1 VSVAFVDTN
10 VLVAAASANDSDH
23 ERGRAIVEGID
34 AGGLPVTRISNYVI
48 AEVLNYIHSRGHNG
62 GAIEF
67 YDRLSRAG
75 RFEIVHATKQDYLD
89 AIDVFD
95 ELDRLSFVDATIVS
109 YMRRE
114 GLTFLYSFDADF
126 DGVAGITR
134 VNVAEDPFA

>member
-1 VSVAFVDTN
+1 MSVAFVDTN
-10 VLVAAASANDSDH
+10 VLVAAASADDGDH

-34 AGGLPVTRISNYVI
+34 AGDLPVTRVSNYVV
-48 AEVLNYIHSRGHNG
+48 AEVLNYIHSRGHHG

-67 YDRLSRAG
+67 YDRLSRAS
-75 RFEIVHATKQDYLD
+75 RFELVHATKQDYLD

-95 ELDRLSFVDATIVS
+95 ERERLSFVDATVVS

-134 VNVAEDPFA
+134 MNVDEDPFA